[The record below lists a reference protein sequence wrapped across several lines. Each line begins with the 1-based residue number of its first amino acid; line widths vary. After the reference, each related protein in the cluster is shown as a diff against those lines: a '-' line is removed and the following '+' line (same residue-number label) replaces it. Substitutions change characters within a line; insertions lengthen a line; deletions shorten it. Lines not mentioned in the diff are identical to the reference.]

1 MFVVEPLATLCNF
14 GSNAIILHAICRDPS
29 AAVPRA
35 ALSLQVCA
43 NLLWLTFATL
53 SRDVFLLLTALAS
66 LHMQLASLVLRLRV
80 APPLAPPPERS
91 AERSAERQ
99 PIQSDASTDS
109 LPAFPTTPQRVAMLT
124 TSES

>member
-91 AERSAERQ
+91 AERQ

-109 LPAFPTTPQRVAMLT
+109 LPAFPTPPQRVAMLT